1 MQSLLVSGCL
11 LFPLGRL
18 IRRVYLLPVKD
29 FISPVR
35 KLLALVLLGV
45 LFFSRMVH
53 AQIDNGENTTN
64 PVVTV
69 EQIGDSGR
77 YQLLRDGRPYRIK
90 GAGMHASEIA
100 VFAAHGGNS
109 LRTWGTGDDRV
120 SGTQLLDEAAAL
132 RLTVAL
138 CLDLGRERHGFD
150 YDDEEAVARQ
160 LEYAR
165 QEIIR
170 YKDHPALLLWIIGNE
185 LNHSYT
191 NPRVFDA
198 INDISRM
205 IHAVDGNHPT
215 TTALTGFSAEMLAVM
230 ETRAPDLDFLSFQL
244 YAGLDELPQRIR
256 ETGYSKPFMITEW
269 GATGHWEVA
278 RTPWGAPVEMN
289 SSEKAQ
295 LFLQRYEN
303 VIAANPGQI
312 IGSYVFLLG
321 QKQERTPTWY
331 GMLLEDG
338 SKTESMDVM
347 HYIWTGEWPKNRAP
361 RVNGMLL
368 DGKKSEQGVVLYKA
382 GQYAAS
388 MDAVDPDGGDLTYRW
403 EIMRES
409 EAIQQGGD
417 PEAVP
422 ESVAVTIKAVGEGKI
437 SLVAPAEPGAYR
449 LFAHVYD
456 SHGLAGHANIPFLV
470 ESSQH

>member
-1 MQSLLVSGCL
+1 MSLIACSH
-11 LFPLGRL
+11 
-18 IRRVYLLPVKD
+18 
-29 FISPVR
+29 
-35 KLLALVLLGV
+35 
-45 LFFSRMVH
+45 MVH
-53 AQIDNGENTTN
+53 AQEDSGKMTTSA
-64 PVVTV
+64 VVTLESV
-69 EQIGDSGR
+69 GDSGR
-77 YQLLRDGRPYRIK
+77 YQLLRDGRPYQIK

-109 LRTWGTGDDRV
+109 LRTWGTGDGSV
-120 SGTQLLDEAAAL
+120 TGAQLLDEAAVHGI
-132 RLTVAL
+132 TVAL

-150 YDDEEAVARQ
+150 YDDAEAVARQ

-165 QEIIR
+165 QEVLK
-170 YKDHPALLLWIIGNE
+170 YKDHPALLFWIIGNE

-230 ETRAPDLDFLSFQL
+230 EARAPDLDFLSFQL
-244 YAGLDELPQRIR
+244 YAGLDELPQMIR
-256 ETGYSKPFMITEW
+256 ETGYRKPFMITEW

-289 SSEKAQ
+289 SSQKAR

-347 HYIWTGEWPKNRAP
+347 HYIWSGEWPENRAP

-368 DGKKSEQGVVLYKA
+368 DGKNSEQGVVLNKA
-382 GQYAAS
+382 ERYSAS
-388 MDAVDPDGGDLTYRW
+388 MDAVDTDGGDLTYRW

-422 ESVAVTIKAVGEGKI
+422 ESVPVTINVTGDGKI
-437 SLVAPAEPGAYR
+437 SLLAPAEPGAYR

-456 SHGLAGHANIPFLV
+456 GQGLAGHANIPFLV
-470 ESSQH
+470 ENSQH